1 MEHLSSS
8 FSQDELADALDVS
21 TSGFH
26 DHRRKAFRPR
36 RQQDAQWRPIL
47 RECFEQSRRTYGSPR
62 LRDALRDRGIRC
74 GKNRVARLMR
84 QEGIRPKQKRR
95 FRPQTTDSRHPHP
108 IAQNWLAKVPAPDR
122 PGQIWQSDITYIET
136 QEGWLYLAFTLDACS
151 RRVVAH
157 HCGDDLSAALVT
169 TTFTRA
175 LKRQPIPAGLI
186 HHSDRGCQYAS
197 SAFRLQL
204 ALHHVTPSMSRS
216 GNPYDNALAESFV
229 ATLKTECFADR
240 LPPTKRAAQ
249 LKIFDYIEGFYN
261 PRRKHS
267 ALNYQS
273 PLQFERTQFPQN
285 QNS

>member
-1 MEHLSSS
+1 MEQLTSS
-8 FSQDELADALDVS
+8 FSHDELTDALDVS
-21 TSGFH
+21 KSGFH
-26 DHRRKAFRPR
+26 DHRRKASRPR
-36 RQQDAQWRPIL
+36 RQQDAQLRPIL
-47 RECFEQSRRTYGSPR
+47 RECFEQSRRCYGSPR
-62 LRDALRDRGIRC
+62 LRDDLRDRGIRC

-95 FRPQTTDSRHPHP
+95 FRPQTTDSHHPHP
-108 IAQNWLAKVPAPDR
+108 MAQNWLAKVPAPDR
-122 PGQIWQSDITYIET
+122 PAQIWQSDITYLET

-151 RRVVAH
+151 RRVLAH
-157 HCGDDLSAALVT
+157 HCGDELSAALVT

-175 LKRQPIPAGLI
+175 LQRQSIPAGLI

-229 ATLKTECFADR
+229 ATLKTECFAGDF
-240 LPPTKRAAQ
+240 PPTKRAAQ
-249 LKIFDYIEGFYN
+249 LMAFDYIEGFYN

-273 PLQFERTQFPQN
+273 PLQFERAQFPQN
-285 QNS
+285 QDS